1 MITQPARSRADE
13 SRPGSPPGRANPLAL
28 YFREIGAVD
37 RLTAAQEREL
47 GRWIEICRARR
58 RRALAGLPAGLDAL
72 LALIGAGDAAGRAL
86 DALVILP
93 GGVTPTAPERWRI
106 RRILARLHRLR
117 PRVARSSV
125 ARRAAGRLVERLPL
139 RPDVM
144 DEVVGAVRRLDGS
157 IGPRWADAL
166 GELEESDRALRDAKR
181 ALVEPNL
188 RLVVS
193 IARRYAGGALTL
205 LDLVQEGNI
214 GLMKAVERFDYH
226 RGFKFSTYATWWIR
240 QAIGRAL
247 ADQARTIR
255 MPVHIVETMH
265 RLMRERHA
273 FQAEHQREPTIEELA
288 RRAGLPEKTV
298 RLVDRSAVSPVSL
311 DAPIGQ
317 DSTLGEFVRDRGT
330 PSPEETILHD
340 DLSRRLDAALEG
352 LPAREREVL
361 RLRFGLDG
369 EEALTLEEAGARF
382 GVTRERARQIE
393 VQALRR
399 LGRSLA
405 DEATAEV

>member
-1 MITQPARSRADE
+1 MTTYSARSRVDT
-13 SRPGSPPGRANPLAL
+13 SRPGPALARANPMAL
-28 YFREIGAVD
+28 YFREIGAVA

-58 RRALAGLPAGLDAL
+58 QRALAGLPAGLDAL
-72 LALIGAGDAAGRAL
+72 LALTGAADAAERTL
-86 DALVILP
+86 EALVALP
-93 GGVTPTAPERWRI
+93 GGAALGARERWRI
-106 RRILARLHRLR
+106 LRALARLHRLR

-125 ARRAAGRLVERLPL
+125 ARRTAGRLVERLPL
-139 RPDVM
+139 RPDVV
-144 DEVVGAVRRLDGS
+144 DELVGAVRRLDGS
-157 IGPRWADAL
+157 IGARWAAAL

-181 ALVEPNL
+181 ALLEPNL
-188 RLVVS
+188 KLVVS

-214 GLMKAVERFDYH
+214 GLMKAVERFDYQ

-298 RLVDRSAVSPVSL
+298 RLVDRSSASPVSL
-311 DAPIGQ
+311 DAPVGQ
-317 DSTLGEFVRDRGT
+317 DSTLGEFVRDRLT
-330 PSPEETILHD
+330 PSPEETILRD
-340 DLSRRLDAALEG
+340 DLTRRLDAALES
-352 LPAREREVL
+352 LPVREREVL

-369 EEALTLEEAGARF
+369 EEALTLEQAGARF

-405 DEATAEV
+405 GQATADV

>member
-1 MITQPARSRADE
+1 
-13 SRPGSPPGRANPLAL
+13 
-28 YFREIGAVD
+28 
-37 RLTAAQEREL
+37 
-47 GRWIEICRARR
+47 
-58 RRALAGLPAGLDAL
+58 
-72 LALIGAGDAAGRAL
+72 
-86 DALVILP
+86 
-93 GGVTPTAPERWRI
+93 
-106 RRILARLHRLR
+106 
-117 PRVARSSV
+117 
-125 ARRAAGRLVERLPL
+125 
-139 RPDVM
+139 
-144 DEVVGAVRRLDGS
+144 
-157 IGPRWADAL
+157 
-166 GELEESDRALRDAKR
+166 AKR

-273 FQAEHQREPTIEELA
+273 FQAEHQREPTVEELA

-317 DSTLGEFVRDRGT
+317 DSTLGEFVRDRIT
-330 PSPEETILHD
+330 PSPEETILRD
-340 DLSRRLDAALEG
+340 DLSRRLEAALEG

-369 EEALTLEEAGARF
+369 QEALTLEEAGARF
-382 GVTRERARQIE
+382 GVTRERARQLE

-405 DEATAEV
+405 GEATAGV

>member
-1 MITQPARSRADE
+1 MTTYPARSRADA
-13 SRPGSPPGRANPLAL
+13 SRPAVARANPMAL

-58 RRALAGLPAGLDAL
+58 RRALAGVPAGLDAL
-72 LALIGAGDAAGRAL
+72 LALTGAAEAADRAL
-86 DALVILP
+86 ETLVALP
-93 GGVTPTAPERWRI
+93 GGATLGARERWRI
-106 RRILARLHRLR
+106 RRVLERLHRLR

-125 ARRAAGRLVERLPL
+125 ARRTAGRLVEGLPL
-139 RPDVM
+139 RPNVVDAL
-144 DEVVGAVRRLDGS
+144 VGAVRRLDGP
-157 IGPRWADAL
+157 IGARWADAL

-181 ALVEPNL
+181 ALLEPNL

-255 MPVHIVETMH
+255 MPVHIVETMN

-273 FQAEHQREPTIEELA
+273 FQAEHQREPTVEELA

-298 RLVDRSAVSPVSL
+298 RLVDRSAARPVSL
-311 DAPIGQ
+311 DAPVGH
-317 DSTLGEFVRDRGT
+317 DATMGEFVRDRLT
-330 PSPEETILHD
+330 PSPEEAILHD
-340 DLSRRLDAALEG
+340 DLTRRLDAALES
-352 LPAREREVL
+352 LPVREREVL

-405 DEATAEV
+405 GEATAEV